1 MRRVGDSQILRMR
14 ERARQMRRIAA
25 LAHDP
30 GMIEMLLKLADEAE
44 ADADLL
50 RAELPQQVQPLPPQT

>member
-1 MRRVGDSQILRMR
+1 
-14 ERARQMRRIAA
+14 MRRIAG

>member
-1 MRRVGDSQILRMR
+1 MR